1 MYLTTIFLFIHL
13 LVVVFTW
20 YYVPIPGHLLA
31 IVSLVSQTQL
41 KLTSFPLALPSACED
56 GSTPAA
62 VAESAA
68 KVLNTCLAAM
78 PAGRPSH
85 PLFLRALQN

>member
-1 MYLTTIFLFIHL
+1 MFLYQVTCLQCLACITNETLKKKLSSVPLTLH
-13 LVVVFTW
+13 
-20 YYVPIPGHLLA
+20 
-31 IVSLVSQTQL
+31 
-41 KLTSFPLALPSACED
+41 SACED

-78 PAGRPSH
+78 PAGRLSH
-85 PLFLRALQN
+85 SLFLQALQN